1 MQNLYLDSYYNTNYF
16 LVNTKNVLKV
26 KFCKGGNILHNEII
40 VNSIKSICKERGITI
55 GELEKT
61 VGLSQGLVSKWAKS
75 SPSLDKI
82 IDIADYFHISLD
94 EVVGREINNDKSS
107 NDDIT
112 ISLMMMTTNNEI
124 QWDFIEDYGSQNIN
138 GELYEDTFNL
148 YSEKIEV
155 FKCRYESSFLFLVA
169 QYELEQGV
177 VEDLSITLYLQPDE
191 NSNPVIQEINDE
203 KMIQEF
209 WIEVRKPYMGIP
221 DEWKANIIK
230 QKIIGR
236 KDELMFGHMTQYLK
250 NVPSSTESINEFLV
264 DEKAKKIMT
273 EDDSP
278 EIRKLIN
285 MFTNPQMVQAMKSAQ
300 KLIQYFEDVGEIK
313 KNNDK

>member
-1 MQNLYLDSYYNTNYF
+1 M
-16 LVNTKNVLKV
+16 
-26 KFCKGGNILHNEII
+26 HNEII

-94 EVVGREINNDKSS
+94 EVVGREINKDKSS
-107 NDDIT
+107 NDDII

-124 QWDFIEDYGSQNIN
+124 QWDFIEDYESQNIN
-138 GELYEDTFNL
+138 GESYEDTFNL
-148 YSEKIEV
+148 YSEKIEI
-155 FKCRYESSFLFLVA
+155 FKCHYDSSFIFLIA

-177 VEDLSITLYLQPDE
+177 VEDLCITLYLQPDE
-191 NSNPVIQEINDE
+191 NSQPVIQDINDE
-203 KMIQEF
+203 KIIQEF
-209 WIEVRKPYMGIP
+209 WIGVRKPYMDIP
-221 DEWKANIIK
+221 DEWKADIIK
-230 QKIIGR
+230 QKIISR

-250 NVPSSTESINEFLV
+250 DVPSSTESINEFLV

>member
-1 MQNLYLDSYYNTNYF
+1 M
-16 LVNTKNVLKV
+16 
-26 KFCKGGNILHNEII
+26 HNEII

-61 VGLSQGLVSKWAKS
+61 VGLSQGLVSKWSKS

-82 IDIADYFHISLD
+82 IDIADYFHVSLD
-94 EVVGREINNDKSS
+94 EIVGRNMNNDNSS
-107 NDDIT
+107 NDDIV

-124 QWDFIEDYGSQNIN
+124 QWKFINDYDSKDIN
-138 GELYEDTFNL
+138 GEPYEYVFNL
-148 YSEKIEV
+148 FNKEVEV
-155 FKCRYESSFLFLVA
+155 FKCRYESSFLFLIA
-169 QYELEQGV
+169 QYEVEQGI

-191 NSNPVIQEINDE
+191 NSQPVIQDIDDE
-203 KMIQEF
+203 KIIQEF
-209 WIEVRKPYMGIP
+209 WIEVRKPYMDIP

-230 QKIIGR
+230 QKIISR

-250 NVPSSTESINEFLV
+250 DIPSSTEPINELLV

-273 EDDSP
+273 DENSP
-278 EIRKLIN
+278 EIRQLIN
-285 MFTNPQMVQAMKSAQ
+285 MFTNPQIVQAMKSAQ
-300 KLIQYFEDVGEIK
+300 KLIQYFEDVGEVK